1 MNYTPYTE
9 KTFNLSGLEGLSD
22 KQISEH
28 IKLYQG
34 YVKNTNAILQK
45 IEELKKDTE
54 VNALALSEL
63 SRRFAFEWNG
73 LRLHEL
79 YFGSLLNKKPLTP
92 NGNLEKAILAQ
103 YGSFEAW
110 QNEFVAHGLMRGI
123 GWVILFYDPEQKLLL
138 SKWVSDHEMGHLAGL
153 PVLLAMDMWEHAF
166 LFDYLPSGK
175 KDYISAFFK
184 NLNWETIESRFTPF
198 FKGL

>member
-1 MNYTPYTE
+1 MNYTPYKE
-9 KTFNLSGLEGLSD
+9 KTFNFSGLEGLSD

-73 LRLHEL
+73 LRLHEI
-79 YFGSLLNKKPLTP
+79 YFGSLLNKKPLTS

-110 QNEFVAHGLMRGI
+110 QNEFAAHGLMRGI
-123 GWVILFYDPEQKLLL
+123 GWVILFYDPEQKILL
-138 SKWVSDHEMGHLAGL
+138 SKWVSDHEIGHLAGL
-153 PVLLAMDMWEHAF
+153 PVILAMDMWEHAY

-184 NLNWETIESRFTPF
+184 NLNWEAIESRFAPF
-198 FKGL
+198 FKEL